1 MLAVI
6 FIIELAVG
14 IVACLYKAD
23 LEDMLRESLEK
34 SIGRSSDDDL
44 VAWDNAQRKLMCCG
58 INGPADW
65 QDLSRDRVMRSSCC
79 RPSQIDEA
87 TNDCARSPAL
97 FKDRYF
103 TEGCLPKLKQRIGSN
118 TSVLIAVGLSVA
130 FIQLLGIVL
139 ACWLASSIR
148 RETVN

>member
-1 MLAVI
+1 
-6 FIIELAVG
+6 
-14 IVACLYKAD
+14 
-23 LEDMLRESLEK
+23 MLRESLEK
-34 SIGRSSDDDL
+34 SIASSTDEDL
-44 VAWDNAQRKLMCCG
+44 TAWDNAQQKLMCCG

-65 QDLSRDRVMRSSCC
+65 IDLSRERVMRSSCC

-87 TNDCARSPAL
+87 TKDCARSPSL
-97 FKDRYF
+97 FKDKYF

-118 TSVLIAVGLSVA
+118 TKVLIAVGLSVA